1 MLAGALVVPGV
12 LAQEGE
18 GRAAPEELAEELA
31 TQEERL
37 QELRRE
43 LETLESLVPGAREDE
58 VEEPEEPPIEIGGA
72 ARLNYTWQDFSPG
85 SRERGGDLGLE
96 LFRLEV
102 SGTEGNIEL
111 SAQYRWY
118 PYMDTVHHAWAG
130 VELGEAGTARGG
142 IMRVPFGLLPYAAH
156 NYWFGVPY
164 YMGFADDYDAGV
176 QYLHRE
182 GGWDLRAAFF
192 KNAEL
197 ASPASLDRYSID
209 VVEVAPTADNGAN
222 GDLNR
227 EANQANLRAAYTFG
241 ADTPCEIEVGASG
254 QAGQLYNAD
263 TEGTGDRWAAG
274 AHLDLRCGR
283 WNLQLEGFRYAFNP
297 ENPESKVVDGNT
309 VPVDDRVITVGGLA
323 TSYDLARRGT
333 VGVANVA
340 YNLPVDWRYI
350 DLLTCYNDS
359 SILAKDAAGAR
370 NSALNTT
377 GCAVSSGPLFV
388 YLDLIQGRNMVF
400 FGGDGSLGV
409 DGDADWETQ
418 VNLNVGYYF

>member
-1 MLAGALVVPGV
+1 MGVGVLAGALLAPAVP
-12 LAQEGE
+12 AQEGG
-18 GRAAPEELAEELA
+18 GRDATEAEPQELAEELK

-43 LETLESLVPGAREDE
+43 LETLETLVPGSRETAA
-58 VEEPEEPPIEIGGA
+58 EEPEKPEEPPVEIGGA
-72 ARLNYTWQDFSPG
+72 ARLNYTWQEFSPG

-96 LFRLEV
+96 LFRLDV
-102 SGTEGNIEL
+102 SGTEGGIEF

-130 VELGEAGTARGG
+130 VEVGETGTARGG

-176 QYLHRE
+176 QYLHRQ

-197 ASPASLDRYSID
+197 GSPASLERYSID
-209 VVEVAPTADNGAN
+209 VVEVEGSPNQET
-222 GDLNR
+222 
-227 EANQANLRAAYTFG
+227 NQANLRAAYTFG
-241 ADTPCEIEVGASG
+241 AETPCEIEVGASG
-254 QAGQLYNAD
+254 QAGQLYNAE
-263 TEGTGDRWAAG
+263 TRRNGDRWAAG
-274 AHLDLRCGR
+274 GHMDLRCGR

-297 ENPESKVVDGNT
+297 ESPA
-309 VPVDDRVITVGGLA
+309 DRTTDTITVGALA
-323 TSYDLARRGT
+323 TSYELARRGT

-340 YNLPVDWRYI
+340 YNLPVDWPHI
-350 DLLTCYNDS
+350 DLVTCYNDY
-359 SILAKDAAGAR
+359 SILAKDADNAR

-377 GCAVSSGPLFV
+377 GCAVGSGPLFV